1 MKKLLSLLIAAAMLM
16 GLSGC
21 GDSASAEDEK
31 REPTEEILES
41 FGMDPE
47 LFSDYDYGRFYGK
60 ELTINVANW
69 GEYLSMNDDE
79 ILDVNE
85 VFEALTGITVNYKT
99 YASNETLYSKLLS
112 GGATYDIVI
121 PSDYMIS
128 KMINEGML
136 RKLDFGNIPNI
147 ANIMPSFINPQYDPT
162 NEYSVPYLWGM
173 VCIIYNTKMVDGEID
188 SWSALWDENYAGD
201 ILMFNN
207 PRDAFG
213 IAQAYLGYSLNTED
227 FGELENCA
235 DFLREQKEIV
245 QGYVMDEIFDKM
257 EGGSAAIAPYYVG
270 DAVTMCADNP
280 DLDFVIPKEGT
291 NWFVDAICIP
301 TTADSEHIEAAEAYI
316 NFLCEPEIAFAN
328 CDYVGYSTPVTQA
341 YELLDDE
348 AKADERRY
356 PSDEFL
362 SEHTEVFINISEPA
376 NAYMQELWTGLK
388 VGESNV
394 WFVPLFLTALIAATI
409 FVNVYRARKKKRDF

>member
-235 DFLREQKEIV
+235 DLLREQKEIV

-394 WFVPLFLTALIAATI
+394 WFVPLFLAALIAATI

>member
-235 DFLREQKEIV
+235 DLLREQKEIV

-291 NWFVDAICIP
+291 NWFVDAICVP